1 MDALNSAGESGKAK
15 DAEGMKR
22 KDAAEFAAAVLSET
36 GWLPSCMAPHPQVEL
51 ENSADATASAANAND
66 TDADDS
72 ATA

>member
-1 MDALNSAGESGKAK
+1 MHVGASRTYLTK

-36 GWLPSCMAPHPQVEL
+36 GWLPSCMAPQPQADT
-51 ENSADATASAANAND
+51 ENRANATASSTNAND

-72 ATA
+72 AAA